1 MKQTLEIDV
10 PDGFEIERVK
20 ILDDCA
26 LVDFKKKQ
34 TKDFDYF
41 VDQYLP
47 VRDNSTSDEIIDWIE
62 VTNVSKL
69 NTYLKA
75 KQFNLIPWEIK
86 IGLFRFICESFN
98 VKWTTLLRRY
108 EPFGMAIRSAE
119 AKELLEST
127 VDKILPQEFIDDLFK

>member
-47 VRDNSTSDEIIDWIE
+47 SRDNSTSDEIIDWMDRDA
-62 VTNVSKL
+62 VNRL
-69 NTYLKA
+69 NTYLKT
-75 KQFNLIPWEIK
+75 KQFHLVPWEIK
-86 IGLFRFICESFN
+86 IGLFRFICDDFKYDLHTYLTYSNRFITETFM
-98 VKWTTLLRRY
+98 
-108 EPFGMAIRSAE
+108 FI
-119 AKELLEST
+119 
-127 VDKILPQEFIDDLFK
+127 PQEFIDDLFK